1 MKEIR
6 VGLIGC
12 GAVAPTHLYSYKKIP
27 GATVEAVCDLDEGKA
42 SAMASRFGIPHV
54 ARNVAELVQNPELDL
69 IDICTDHA
77 SHSPIAVAALNAGK
91 NVVCEKCLSNSLE
104 GLDAMLAARRRHPE
118 LLFAGIFQHRH
129 ERANRLLK
137 RLMEEGKFGRMLNAS
152 VHMVCQRP
160 NSYYQDYWHGKWNG
174 EGGSFLI
181 TQIIHFIDLTNYFL
195 GNPQSVMAQCNNLMH
210 QGVIE
215 TEDNTGVLVRYP
227 DGVLATF
234 CGSSASV
241 IDKGFR
247 CNVILAG
254 TQGHV
259 VLSGFRPEFWKFHDI
274 EAQKEMDALMESFQ
288 EEPAPDPAKP
298 HYGGGHPEQL
308 ADVVAAIREHR
319 DPYVTVEKAAVTAR
333 LILNCYQSAKT
344 GNWIE
349 LPQP

>member
-6 VGLIGC
+6 IGLVGC
-12 GAVAPTHLYSYKKIP
+12 GAVAPTHLYSYRQIP
-27 GATVEAVCDLDEGKA
+27 GATVVAVCDLDAGKS
-42 SAMASRFGIPHV
+42 SALAEQFGIPRV
-54 ARNVAELVQNPELDL
+54 AKDVAELVQMPDLDL

-77 SHSPIAVAALNAGK
+77 SHAAIAVAALDAGK

-104 GLDAMLAARRRHPE
+104 GLESMLAARRRHPE
-118 LLFAGIFQHRH
+118 LMFAGIFQHRH

-137 RLMEEGKFGRMLNAS
+137 RLMEEGKFGRLLNAS
-152 VHMVCQRP
+152 VHLACLRP
-160 NSYYQDYWHGKWNG
+160 NSYYRDYWHGKWNG

-195 GNPQSVMAQCNNLMH
+195 GNPQSVLAQWSNLEH

-227 DGVLATF
+227 GGVFATF
-234 CGSSASV
+234 CGTSASV

-247 CNVILAG
+247 CGVVLAG

-259 VLSGFRPEFWKFHDI
+259 VLSGFQPEFWKFHDPA
-274 EAQKEMDALMESFQ
+274 AQAEMDAFMADYH
-288 EEPAPDPAKP
+288 EETPPDPNKP
-298 HYGGGHPEQL
+298 HYGGGHPLQL
-308 ADVVAAIREHR
+308 ADVVAAVREHR
-319 DPYVTVEKAAVTAR
+319 DPYVPVEKAAVTAR

-344 GNWIE
+344 GSWIE
-349 LPQP
+349 LPQS